1 VAAERI
7 GRRAVLATL
16 AGTLPGWPAAAAATR
31 LPGFPDRAVRMVVPY
46 SVGVGPDVVAR
57 SVGERLSQ
65 QWGQPVVIDNKPG
78 ASGIVAFSEVRRTPA
93 DGHTLF
99 LADTAT
105 LVVNPLLH
113 DTLPYDPVRDL
124 VPLTL
129 LFHATFL
136 ILVGGGS
143 RFRSV
148 AELLDAARRAPRSV
162 SYGTLG
168 NGHAVHVAIE
178 TFARAAGVQ
187 MMHVPFKEASALFT
201 TVAAGEVDFTAFSL
215 NTVAGLMARG
225 HLRPLAVAARKRLAK
240 LPEVPTLAEAGAP
253 MIEMHP
259 WAALVVPA
267 GTPGVVAEQ
276 LRSDILAALATAE
289 VRGRA
294 EQAGFDITPS
304 TPQGV
309 RDRIDADTALYAPL
323 IAEGRIARL

>member
-1 VAAERI
+1 
-7 GRRAVLATL
+7 
-16 AGTLPGWPAAAAATR
+16 
-31 LPGFPDRAVRMVVPY
+31 
-46 SVGVGPDVVAR
+46 
-57 SVGERLSQ
+57 
-65 QWGQPVVIDNKPG
+65 
-78 ASGIVAFSEVRRTPA
+78 
-93 DGHTLF
+93 
-99 LADTAT
+99 
-105 LVVNPLLH
+105 
-113 DTLPYDPVRDL
+113 
-124 VPLTL
+124 
-129 LFHATFL
+129 
-136 ILVGGGS
+136 
-143 RFRSV
+143 
-148 AELLDAARRAPRSV
+148 
-162 SYGTLG
+162 
-168 NGHAVHVAIE
+168 
-178 TFARAAGVQ
+178 
-187 MMHVPFKEASALFT
+187 
-201 TVAAGEVDFTAFSL
+201 VAAGEVDFTAFSL